1 MKFFLNKKV
10 SAGALQYT
18 LFIAVLIVLL
28 ISTFLT
34 LSFLQN
40 QFKTKSNF
48 QIQCIQNADLGFGYI
63 AENDISYEQEKTI
76 ELSTEPESQLVIT
89 KKHWGIF
96 DLIQVQSHVK
106 NARFYK
112 IGLMGGFQSEK
123 PALYL
128 KDNNNA
134 LVLVGNT
141 EIRGSAFLPI
151 NGVKRG
157 NIVGHSYYG
166 NQLIYGTT
174 TQSDKKLPEIKNRSY
189 VEQLSTG
196 MIDLEDAIYIEL
208 EEGLKIINAFSKPTQ
223 IYKQQGIVNL
233 RDIQLTG
240 NIIIQSDTL
249 IKIDKTAL
257 LSDVLLIA
265 PNITVMDGVTGN
277 FQAIASKN
285 ITIGSN
291 CNLTY
296 PSVFV
301 LNEKET
307 ENSGTIKKDETA
319 QLLINSNTSIKGIVA
334 FLSKNS
340 TGSYLPQIIMEENSK
355 VIGEVYCDKNFE
367 LKGEVSGTVY
377 TSGFIAKQYGSI
389 YQNHIYNGSILQ
401 GKLPQQ
407 YVGLPIKNSM
417 PKVSKWLY

>member
-1 MKFFLNKKV
+1 MNKKV
-10 SAGALQYT
+10 GAGALQYT

-28 ISTFLT
+28 ISSFLT

-40 QFKTKSNF
+40 QFKIKSNF
-48 QIQCIQNADLGFGYI
+48 QIQCIKNADLGFDYLSANEI
-63 AENDISYEQEKTI
+63 TYEQEKTI
-76 ELSTEPESQLVIT
+76 ILSTDIGSQLVI
-89 KKHWGIF
+89 KKAHWGIF
-96 DLIQVQSHVK
+96 DLVQVQSNVK
-106 NARFYK
+106 NATFHK
-112 IGLMGGFQSEK
+112 IGLIGGFQQEK

-141 EIRGSAFLPI
+141 EIQGTAYLPK
-151 NGVKRG
+151 NGVKAG
-157 NIVGHSYYG
+157 NIAGHSYYG
-166 NQLIYGTT
+166 NQLIYGSII
-174 TQSDKKLPEIKNRSY
+174 QSDTKLPEIKNRIY
-189 VEQLSTG
+189 VEQLSKG
-196 MIDLEDAIYIEL
+196 IIDLQDAIYIEL
-208 EEGLKIINAFSKPTQ
+208 YEGLKIINAFSKPTQ

-233 RDIQLTG
+233 HDIQLTG

-285 ITIGSN
+285 ITIGSD
-291 CNLTY
+291 CNLSY
-296 PSVFV
+296 PSVFI

-307 ENSGTIKKDETA
+307 ENSGKIKKDEIV

-334 FLSKNS
+334 FLSNND
-340 TGSYLPQIIMEENSK
+340 TGSYLPQIIMDENSE

-367 LKGEVSGTVY
+367 LKGEVSGSVY
-377 TSGFIAKQYGSI
+377 TNGFIAKQYGSI
-389 YQNHIYNGSILQ
+389 YQNHIYNGRILQ
-401 GKLPQQ
+401 GNLPQQ
-407 YVGLPIKNSM
+407 YVGLPIENSI

>member
-1 MKFFLNKKV
+1 MNKKV
-10 SAGALQYT
+10 GAGALQYT

-28 ISTFLT
+28 ISSFLT

-40 QFKTKSNF
+40 QFKINSDF
-48 QIQCIQNADLGFGYI
+48 QIQSIQNADLGFDYLTSNEI
-63 AENDISYEQEKTI
+63 TYEQEKTI
-76 ELSTEPESQLVIT
+76 KLSTDIESQLIL
-89 KKHWGIF
+89 KKSHWGIF
-96 DLIQVQSHVK
+96 DLVHVQSNVK
-106 NARFYK
+106 SATFHK
-112 IGLMGGFQSEK
+112 MGLMGGFQPEK
-123 PALYL
+123 LALYL
-128 KDNNNA
+128 EDNNNA

-141 EIRGSAFLPI
+141 EIQGTAYLPV
-151 NGVKRG
+151 NGVKGG
-157 NIVGHSYYG
+157 NIAGHSYYG
-166 NQLIYGTT
+166 NQLIYGSI
-174 TQSDKKLPEIKNRSY
+174 TQSDKKLPGIKNRNY
-189 VEQLSTG
+189 IEQLSG
-196 MIDLEDAIYIEL
+196 GIIDLEAAIYIEL
-208 EEGLKIINAFSKPTQ
+208 YEGLKIINAFNKPTQ

-240 NIIIQSDTL
+240 NIVIQSDTL

-277 FQAIASKN
+277 FQAFGSKN

-291 CNLTY
+291 CNLSY

-307 ENSGTIKKDETA
+307 ENSGKIKKDETA

-334 FLSKNS
+334 FLSNNS

-407 YVGLPIKNSM
+407 YVGLPIENSI